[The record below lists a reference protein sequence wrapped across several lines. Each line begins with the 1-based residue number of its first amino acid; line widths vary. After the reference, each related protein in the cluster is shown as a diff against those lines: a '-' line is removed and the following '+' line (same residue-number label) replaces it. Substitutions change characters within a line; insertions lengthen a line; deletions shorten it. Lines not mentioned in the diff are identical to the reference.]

1 MNSTPP
7 QIPVQPISLD
17 FGLPNFAAR
26 LKGAGSIKMVA
37 LGSSTTAGE
46 ADIPPYPSRLEKLL
60 RESFGGRMIDI
71 LNRGVGGEEAPKERK
86 RIDTDVLPEQP
97 CLVIW
102 QIGTN
107 CVWQSAADH
116 PPSHKDTIDAL
127 EEGIEVLKKP
137 GTIDIILM
145 DLQYLPA
152 VLTPVTIDA
161 TDEMV
166 KAIADVAAKKSINLF
181 RRFDLMNRWNEVG
194 RYSFEQMVNPNDDK
208 RLHQS
213 EWSTKMV
220 AEALRKVIVDAVN
233 KGGTA

>member
-7 QIPVQPISLD
+7 QIPIQPLPLD
-17 FGLPNFAAR
+17 SSLPNFAAR
-26 LKGAGSIKMVA
+26 LKGTGSIKMVA
-37 LGSSTTAGE
+37 LGSSSTAGE
-46 ADIPPYPSRLEKLL
+46 GDIPPYPNRLEKLL
-60 RESFGGRMIDI
+60 RESFDGRMIDI

-107 CVWQSAADH
+107 CIWQSAADH

-127 EEGIEVLKKP
+127 NEGIEVLKKP

-161 TDEMV
+161 TNAMV
-166 KAIADVAAKKSINLF
+166 NCIADVATKKSIGLF
-181 RRFDLMNRWNEVG
+181 RRFDLMKRWSEVA
-194 RYSFEQMVNPNDDK
+194 RYSFEQMVNPTDDK

-220 AEALRKVIVDAVN
+220 AEALRTVIVDAVN
-233 KGGTA
+233 KSATS